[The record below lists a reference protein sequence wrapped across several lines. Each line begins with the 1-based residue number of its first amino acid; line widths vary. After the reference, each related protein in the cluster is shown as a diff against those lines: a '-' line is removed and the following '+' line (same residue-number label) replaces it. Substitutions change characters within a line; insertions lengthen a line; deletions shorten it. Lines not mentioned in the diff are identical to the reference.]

1 MPNYQRNAIH
11 TADDIRAIA
20 DHAGSFFF
28 SRDTMRFF
36 NSRVLSDVWPV
47 ESFVAAEGNRYFFVT
62 SERHGDDAPRHYAVR
77 VLTLGS
83 QRDNRPAVDI
93 ATVGDYHDTA
103 RSAKRAAQSERDAIR
118 YTDNIAA

>member
-47 ESFVAAEGNRYFFVT
+47 ESFSAEEGNRYFFVT

-77 VLTLGS
+77 MLTLAS
-83 QRDNRPAVDI
+83 QRDDRPAVDI

-103 RSAKRAAQSERDAIR
+103 RSAKVAAERERDTLR
-118 YTDNIAA
+118 YLDNID